1 MTANL
6 ENMVDPN
13 ALDRLTG
20 GAISAPTALARTQL
34 IKQWLETSPPPSYEQ
49 MAEVFKL
56 LSAKDKGAARLV
68 KESMDLIKKTHN
80 QEALIVVWTDK
91 ANVLLSTP
99 KLNIADAMAWQRDAA
114 KEGAPISKE
123 PLASLRSALAERV
136 KTIEDLQHRA
146 QVQREAAVLLAQRI
160 EVLSTKYWEEAQS
173 LEGVLQDDMQRWRSE
188 QETLIGQKDWISVDP
203 KYTPALQTSAEHL
216 QIVWEAFSAAL
227 KQAALCATDP
237 SQALPAVP
245 AWADQIKQKRSDS
258 AVGEKSGSDSQN
270 QKNKKPAKI
279 EIDPAVKAA
288 AKQAMQLCMS
298 VLEKEL
304 SQGHGK
310 ASAGAAADLRQALK
324 EYGHVIDDRLD
335 KQAQTLLAAA
345 GELVDWQRWRADQLR
360 AELVAKAEGLLQR
373 VKPSVEIKGAKAP
386 KTNSNKN
393 STADKA
399 QEKAVDEGRAEESV
413 QAQTH
418 PAPVSHEAPVS
429 NETAVPSETPVVGE
443 IEPALGESK
452 VQSASENNSSE
463 HLTPLALSSDCSH
476 ISNEASF
483 NKEAS
488 LNQRHTS
495 TLTSDSS
502 PSSAQNHVV
511 DGNTSDTNASDENTN
526 SKTASTKSTP
536 SPDYVPTMGPRKLQE
551 TLRRLREDW
560 KQTDQGG
567 MPNHALWK
575 RFDNACNLA
584 YPFVQEWLQ
593 QTRAQ
598 SQANRTQRLE
608 LIAEVKTW
616 AAEHSKGPDWKAVQR
631 QLHDF
636 SEKWRA
642 CGHVSEKV
650 FAEVQALWKEAIQ
663 AAHLPIETLQNES
676 IARRKALIEES
687 KAIGALPTLKID
699 LIKAIQQRW
708 QDESHVVPIDR
719 KLAQRLWDD
728 FKRPLD
734 EAFQRKTAERAQI
747 AQAMS
752 AHDEAVLKASKA
764 LEQAVQEGDASKI
777 KAAMQHL
784 QVVSVSGEPVAS
796 SVHQQPQSQP
806 QSKPQ
811 PAEVVQSIAETAS
824 NNQLDNLED
833 IKAVGESLPT
843 QDGLNNPVDVSHTE
857 SLPAG
862 ETIAADSLN
871 SDSTDQATHTQEQ
884 SPIAEPP
891 KVTPKAPPKV
901 VVAVRGDDRP
911 GAKKADTHSSPD
923 GRSRSGSGGF
933 GGGRGKDSRDS
944 RGSGRG
950 GNESRDSRDS
960 RSQRDNRDNRE
971 MREPRGPRLGD
982 VAFRAQRQALESA
995 EAAMRKLAAQAH
1007 GQTLTNLMSAWQDKN
1022 PELVP
1027 ALKELGSR
1035 VTPAQRA
1042 NWVKAIQES
1051 GSKQSTDSLLRLEMA
1066 ADAPTPASDLQA
1078 RRNLQLQLLT
1088 KRNDPAPAQ
1097 TWAEDAAAVMAGP
1110 FDAEVARRLQGV
1122 LKTLLKH

>member
-6 ENMVDPN
+6 ENMVDST
-13 ALDRLTG
+13 ALDQLTG

-34 IKQWLETSPPPSYEQ
+34 IKQWLETSPAPSYEQ
-49 MAEVFKL
+49 MNEVFKL

-68 KESMDLIKKTHN
+68 KESMDLIKKAHN

-123 PLASLRSALAERV
+123 PLASLRSSLAERV

-173 LEGVLQDDMQRWRSE
+173 LEGVLQDDMQRWRAE

-237 SQALPAVP
+237 SQDLPAVP
-245 AWADQIKQKRSDS
+245 AWADQIKQKRSES
-258 AVGEKSGSDSQN
+258 SVGEKSGSDSQN

-386 KTNSNKN
+386 KTNPNKN

-399 QEKAVDEGRAEESV
+399 QEKAPDAQGRSDESV
-413 QAQTH
+413 QAQTLLAEVAH
-418 PAPVSHEAPVS
+418 PAEVTHETLVPDEA
-429 NETAVPSETPVVGE
+429 AVPHETQVVSE
-443 IEPALGESK
+443 IEPTLDESK
-452 VQSASENNSSE
+452 VQNSSE
-463 HLTPLALSSDCSH
+463 NTSSENLTAQALLSGRSN
-476 ISNEASF
+476 ISNEAPVD
-483 NKEAS
+483 
-488 LNQRHTS
+488 LTHTS
-495 TLTSDSS
+495 TDTSAL
-502 PSSAQNHVV
+502 SAENHGI
-511 DGNTSDTNASDENTN
+511 DGSTLDTNASDENAS

-616 AAEHSKGPDWKAVQR
+616 AAEHSKGPDWRAVQR

-663 AAHLPIETLQNES
+663 AAHLPIEKLQNES

-687 KAIGALPTLKID
+687 KSIGALPTLKID

-747 AQAMS
+747 AHAMS

-784 QVVSVSGEPVAS
+784 QMVSVSGEPVANT
-796 SVHQQPQSQP
+796 VHQHPQPQSRSQ
-806 QSKPQ
+806 PQ
-811 PAEVVQSIAETAS
+811 PAEVAQATAETTS
-824 NNQLDNLED
+824 NNQVANLED
-833 IKAVGESLPT
+833 AKAVGESLPA
-843 QDGLNNPVDVSHTE
+843 QDGLTNPVDVLQTE
-857 SLPAG
+857 TSPSD
-862 ETIAADSLN
+862 ETIATDVSN
-871 SDSTDQATHTQEQ
+871 SDSTEQAPHAEEQ
-884 SPIAEPP
+884 PPIAEPP

-911 GAKKADTHSSPD
+911 GAKKADTNSSQD

-950 GNESRDSRDS
+950 GNDSRDSRDS
-960 RSQRDNRDNRE
+960 RSQRDSRE
-971 MREPRGPRLGD
+971 IREPRGPRLGD
-982 VAFRAQRQALESA
+982 VAFRAQRQALETA

-1035 VTPAQRA
+1035 VNAAQRA
-1042 NWVKAIQES
+1042 NWVKAIQQSE
-1051 GSKQSTDSLLRLEMA
+1051 SKQSTDALLRLEMA

-1097 TWAEDAAAVMAGP
+1097 TWADDAATVMAGP